1 MAGIAGI
8 TSKGKRESVE
18 KMLNKISHRG
28 KAGKEI
34 VERNGTTI
42 GIIWNNSEQSM
53 VQNFLRQQIFCDSGD
68 HIRKAEAKISG
79 DKLFLARDELG
90 VAPLYYGSNTG
101 GELCFASE
109 VKALSPIVTNI
120 NELLP
125 GHSLIGKSLIKN
137 FQLQRMPSL
146 GDNADKIASELKKKL
161 NDSITACIT
170 SNETGSWLSGGLD
183 SSAISALARKHVK
196 KLQTFA
202 AGVRG
207 APDLEYAKEVAS
219 YIDTDHHEIIV
230 SLEDMIT
237 SLPRVIYHL
246 ESFDAL
252 LVRSSIINFLAGK
265 EASNYI
271 SNVFSGEVGDELFA
285 GYSYL
290 KSIPEDQLEDELID
304 ITSRLHNTALQRV
317 DRCSSAHEITA
328 HVPFADPEVFKYALT
343 IPVKYKLYDG
353 VEKWIVR
360 KALEGELPERVLNRP
375 KAKFWEGGG
384 VGEMLA
390 DYADNHISDNDFR
403 NEKNLAN
410 GWTLISKEELMYYR
424 IFKEIFFDLENLNW
438 MGRTK

>member
-8 TSKGKRESVE
+8 ISIGQKESVE

-28 KAGKEI
+28 KAGKKIIE
-34 VERNGTTI
+34 TDKSTI
-42 GIIWNNSEQSM
+42 GIIWNSSEQSI
-53 VQNFLRQQIFCDSGD
+53 VQNLLKYQVFCDCGD
-68 HIRKAEAKISG
+68 HIRKAKAKIIG
-79 DKLFLARDELG
+79 DELFLTRDELG
-90 VAPLYYGSNTG
+90 VAPMYYGSNNS

-109 VKALSPIVTNI
+109 VKALSLYVSKV

-125 GHSLIGKSLIKN
+125 GHSIIDKALIKN
-137 FQLQRMPSL
+137 FHLQKMPSR
-146 GDNADKIASELKKKL
+146 DDSPDKIATELKKKL
-161 NDSITACIT
+161 NDSISACIR

-230 SLEDMIT
+230 SLEDMLN

-285 GYSYL
+285 GYAYL
-290 KSIPEDQLEDELID
+290 KLMQLDQLDDELID

-317 DRCSSAHEITA
+317 DRCSSAHGITA

-343 IPVKYKLYDG
+343 IPVKYKLNDG
-353 VEKWIVR
+353 IEKWIVR
-360 KALEGELPERVLNRP
+360 KAMEGELPERVLNRP

-390 DYADNHISDNDFR
+390 DYANSKISDHDFR
-403 NEKNLAN
+403 KEKNLAN
-410 GWTLISKEELMYYR
+410 KWTLNSKEELMYYR
-424 IFKEIFFDLENLNW
+424 IFKENFGSLENLDW
-438 MGRTK
+438 MGRSK